1 VTGAGGGG
9 GGGSSK
15 VGAGGATGAE
25 NPENEMTPFLGVISS
40 AGVVVVV
47 VAVAVAVAVAVGF
60 DVKERRIFWRGEEVY
75 VPLRLGIIVLRLQC

>member
-1 VTGAGGGG
+1 VTGAG

-25 NPENEMTPFLGVISS
+25 NPENEMTPFFGAISS

-47 VAVAVAVAVAVGF
+47 GF
-60 DVKERRIFWRGEEVY
+60 DVCWWKRRG
-75 VPLRLGIIVLRLQC
+75 